1 LKEGWSSV
9 MDRRVKERL
18 VGATILVV
26 LIVLIVPEL
35 LSGPKARVTPV
46 QPPSAA
52 GPAEAVRNVTVDLAT
67 SKATP
72 AENTAAENTSADNTA
87 AASAASLPAEGAAVS
102 GNAAPGNAVPGNAAS
117 GDAASGDAT
126 AAGEALTTEP
136 APGETA
142 AGSPA
147 VTKHAN
153 RTPGP
158 PTIATLKA
166 QQPAHSAEPQLESE
180 PPTPRSVPQA
190 SKPGN
195 ASATAPAGASN
206 HHWAV
211 QLGSFASRANAEKL
225 VHQRKPLDASLY
237 VSSSGKGAS
246 LRYRVRIGPLA
257 DRDAAERVVAK
268 LKKEGQSASL
278 VPP

>member
-1 LKEGWSSV
+1 

-26 LIVLIVPEL
+26 LIILIVPEL

-72 AENTAAENTSADNTA
+72 AENIPNDNT
-87 AASAASLPAEGAAVS
+87 AASAASPSAESTAAAVS
-102 GNAAPGNAVPGNAAS
+102 GDAAPGNT
-117 GDAASGDAT
+117 ASGDAT
-126 AAGEALTTEP
+126 APGEAPTAES
-136 APGETA
+136 APGE
-142 AGSPA
+142 GSPGA
-147 VTKHAN
+147 PASTSRVN
-153 RTPGP
+153 RAQGP

-166 QQPAHSAEPQLESE
+166 QQPAHSAAAELESE
-180 PPTPRSVPQA
+180 PSAPRSAPSA

-195 ASATAPAGASN
+195 ATATAPAGASN

-225 VHQRKPLDASLY
+225 VRQRKPHDAAIYLSP
-237 VSSSGKGAS
+237 SGKGAS
-246 LRYRVRIGPLA
+246 ARYRVRIGPLA
-257 DRDAAERVVAK
+257 DRDAAEREVAK
-268 LKKEGQSASL
+268 LKKEGQPASL

>member
-1 LKEGWSSV
+1 ME
-9 MDRRVKERL
+9 RRVKERL

-26 LIVLIVPEL
+26 LIILIVPEL

-72 AENTAAENTSADNTA
+72 AENTPAENIPTDNTA
-87 AASAASLPAEGAAVS
+87 ASATSLPAESTTAAGASVS
-102 GNAAPGNAVPGNAAS
+102 GEAAPGNTAS
-117 GDAASGDAT
+117 GGATASGEAPT
-126 AAGEALTTEP
+126 AEP
-136 APGETA
+136 APGEA
-142 AGSPA
+142 PVGPA
-147 VTKHAN
+147 STSRAN
-153 RTPGP
+153 RAQGP

-166 QQPAHSAEPQLESE
+166 QQPAHSTHPELESQ
-180 PPTPRSVPQA
+180 PSIPRSA
-190 SKPGN
+190 AEGSKPGN
-195 ASATAPAGASN
+195 ASATPPAGAPN

-225 VHQRKPLDASLY
+225 VRQRKPLDASLY
-237 VSSSGKGAS
+237 LSSSGKGAS

-257 DRDAAERVVAK
+257 DRDAAEHMVAK
-268 LKKEGQSASL
+268 LKKEGQSASV

>member
-26 LIVLIVPEL
+26 LIILIVPEL

-67 SKATP
+67 SKATSAENTP
-72 AENTAAENTSADNTA
+72 AENIPNDNT
-87 AASAASLPAEGAAVS
+87 AASAASLPAESTTATGAAVS
-102 GNAAPGNAVPGNAAS
+102 GDAAPGNT
-117 GDAASGDAT
+117 ASGDAT
-126 AAGEALTTEP
+126 APGEAPTAESAL
-136 APGETA
+136 GEAA
-142 AGSPA
+142 AGAPTSTSPA
-147 VTKHAN
+147 N
-153 RTPGP
+153 RAQGP

-166 QQPAHSAEPQLESE
+166 QQPAHSTHPELESQ
-180 PPTPRSVPQA
+180 PSTPRPAAPA

-195 ASATAPAGASN
+195 ASATDPAGAPN

-211 QLGSFASRANAEKL
+211 QLGSFASRANAERMVRQL
-225 VHQRKPLDASLY
+225 KPRDASLY

-268 LKKEGQSASL
+268 LKKEGQSASV

>member
-1 LKEGWSSV
+1 

-18 VGATILVV
+18 VGATILVA
-26 LIVLIVPEL
+26 LIILIVPEL

-72 AENTAAENTSADNTA
+72 AENTPAENIPIDNT
-87 AASAASLPAEGAAVS
+87 AASAASLPAESSAATGAAVS
-102 GNAAPGNAVPGNAAS
+102 GDAAPGNAAS
-117 GDAASGDAT
+117 GDATASGEAPT
-126 AAGEALTTEP
+126 AES
-136 APGETA
+136 APGEA
-142 AGSPA
+142 PAGPA
-147 VTKHAN
+147 STSRAN
-153 RTPGP
+153 RAHGP

-166 QQPAHSAEPQLESE
+166 QQPAHSTHPELESQ
-180 PPTPRSVPQA
+180 PSIPRSAAQA

-195 ASATAPAGASN
+195 ASATAPAGAPN

-211 QLGSFASRANAEKL
+211 QLGSFASRANAERL
-225 VHQRKPLDASLY
+225 VRQLKPHDASLY

-257 DRDAAERVVAK
+257 DRDAAERVVAN
-268 LKKEGQSASL
+268 LKKEGRSASV

>member
-1 LKEGWSSV
+1 

-35 LSGPKARVTPV
+35 LSGPKSRVTPA
-46 QPPSAA
+46 PPASAA

-67 SKATP
+67 SKAT
-72 AENTAAENTSADNTA
+72 SADT
-87 AASAASLPAEGAAVS
+87 AASAASPSAEGNPAA
-102 GNAAPGNAVPGNAAS
+102 GAAGPGDVAP
-117 GDAASGDAT
+117 GDAAAP
-126 AAGEALTTEP
+126 GEALTPES
-136 APGETA
+136 APDE
-142 AGSPA
+142 
-147 VTKHAN
+147 
-153 RTPGP
+153 TPGGVP
-158 PTIATLKA
+158 ALTSRVTRPPGSPTIATLKA
-166 QQPAHSAEPQLESE
+166 QQPAHSAQSELDSE
-180 PPTPRSVPQA
+180 PSAPRSAPKV

-195 ASATAPAGASN
+195 ANDAAAAGASN

-225 VHQRKPLDASLY
+225 VRQLKPRDASLY

-257 DRDAAERVVAK
+257 DRDAAERVMAK

-278 VPP
+278 VAP

>member
-1 LKEGWSSV
+1 

-35 LSGPKARVTPV
+35 LSGPKSRVTPAA
-46 QPPSAA
+46 PPSAA
-52 GPAEAVRNVTVDLAT
+52 GPVEAVRNVTVDLAT
-67 SKATP
+67 SKATS
-72 AENTAAENTSADNTA
+72 EDT
-87 AASAASLPAEGAAVS
+87 AASAASPSTEGAP
-102 GNAAPGNAVPGNAAS
+102 AAGAAGPGDVPP
-117 GDAASGDAT
+117 GDAAAPAEVLTPESAPDEAPG
-126 AAGEALTTEP
+126 GVPALTSRVTHP
-136 APGETA
+136 L
-142 AGSPA
+142 GS
-147 VTKHAN
+147 
-153 RTPGP
+153 

-166 QQPAHSAEPQLESE
+166 QQPAHSAQSELDSE
-180 PPTPRSVPQA
+180 PSTPRSAPKA

-195 ASATAPAGASN
+195 ANDTAAAGASN

-225 VHQRKPLDASLY
+225 VRQLKPRDASLY

-257 DRDAAERVVAK
+257 DRDAAERVMAK

-278 VPP
+278 VAP

>member
-1 LKEGWSSV
+1 

-18 VGATILVV
+18 IGATILVV

-35 LSGPKARVTPV
+35 LSGPKARTPA

-52 GPAEAVRNVTVDLAT
+52 GPAEVVRNVTVDLAT

-72 AENTAAENTSADNTA
+72 AENIAAENTSADNA
-87 AASAASLPAEGAAVS
+87 AASAASLPPEGTSAIGAAVS
-102 GNAAPGNAVPGNAAS
+102 GEAAPGNAAPGNAAS
-117 GDAASGDAT
+117 GDPRSGDAT
-126 AAGEALTTEP
+126 AAGEAPTAES
-136 APGETA
+136 AETA
-142 AGSPA
+142 AGASGL
-147 VTKHAN
+147 TKHAN
-153 RTPGP
+153 RMPGP

-166 QQPAHSAEPQLESE
+166 QQPAHSAPAELESE
-180 PPTPRSVPQA
+180 PSAPRSTPSA

-195 ASATAPAGASN
+195 GGAGAPAGASN

-211 QLGSFASRANAEKL
+211 QLGSFASRANAERL
-225 VHQRKPLDASLY
+225 VLRLKPRDGSLY

-257 DRDAAERVVAK
+257 DRDAAERMVAK
-268 LKKEGQSASL
+268 LKKEGQPASL
-278 VPP
+278 IAP

>member
-1 LKEGWSSV
+1 

-35 LSGPKARVTPV
+35 LSGPKTRVAPV
-46 QPPSAA
+46 PQPSAA

-67 SKATP
+67 NKAAP
-72 AENTAAENTSADNTA
+72 AENTAA
-87 AASAASLPAEGAAVS
+87 SAASPPAESAPAAGAAV
-102 GNAAPGNAVPGNAAS
+102 S
-117 GDAASGDAT
+117 GDAASGDA
-126 AAGEALTTEP
+126 AAPGEAHPAES

-142 AGSPA
+142 AEVPA
-147 VTKHAN
+147 VTGPAN
-153 RTPGP
+153 RAAAP

-166 QQPAHSAEPQLESE
+166 QQPAHSAEPELESE
-180 PPTPRSVPQA
+180 PSTPRSAPQA
-190 SKPGN
+190 SRPGN
-195 ASATAPAGASN
+195 SNAAAAVGAAN

-211 QLGSFASRANAEKL
+211 QLGSFASRANAERL
-225 VHQRKPLDASLY
+225 VHQLKSRDASLY

-246 LRYRVRIGPLA
+246 VRYRVRVGPLA

-268 LKKEGQSASL
+268 LKKEGRPAS
-278 VPP
+278 VVAP

>member
-1 LKEGWSSV
+1 

-18 VGATILVV
+18 VGATILVA

-35 LSGPKARVTPV
+35 LSGPKSRVIPV

-72 AENTAAENTSADNTA
+72 AENSPAGNTPTENTPADNTA
-87 AASAASLPAEGAAVS
+87 ASAALPAESTTATGAAV
-102 GNAAPGNAVPGNAAS
+102 S
-117 GDAASGDAT
+117 GDAASGNAASGEST
-126 AAGEALTTEP
+126 APGEALTAES
-136 APGETA
+136 APSEAA
-142 AGSPA
+142 AGAPA
-147 VTKHAN
+147 LTSRAN
-153 RTPGP
+153 RTLGY

-166 QQPAHSAEPQLESE
+166 QQPAHSAEPPLESE
-180 PPTPRSVPQA
+180 PSTPRSASQA
-190 SKPGN
+190 AKSGN
-195 ASATAPAGASN
+195 ASVTAPAGASN

-211 QLGSFASRANAEKL
+211 QIGSFASRANAEKL
-225 VHQRKPLDASLY
+225 VRQRKPHDASLY
-237 VSSSGKGAS
+237 VSSSGKGAA

-268 LKKEGQSASL
+268 LRKEGQSASL

>member
-1 LKEGWSSV
+1 

-26 LIVLIVPEL
+26 LIILIVPEL

-72 AENTAAENTSADNTA
+72 ADNTPADNTA
-87 AASAASLPAEGAAVS
+87 ASAAPPADRTT
-102 GNAAPGNAVPGNAAS
+102 APGAAAS
-117 GDAASGDAT
+117 GDAASGNAT
-126 AAGEALTTEP
+126 
-136 APGETA
+136 APGEAPIAESAPGEAA
-142 AGSPA
+142 AGAPA
-147 VTKHAN
+147 LTSRLN
-153 RTPGP
+153 RTLGN

-166 QQPAHSAEPQLESE
+166 QQPAHSAEPELESE
-180 PPTPRSVPQA
+180 PSTPKSAAQA
-190 SKPGN
+190 SKAGS
-195 ASATAPAGASN
+195 ASAAAPAGASN

-211 QLGSFASRANAEKL
+211 QLGSFASRANAERL
-225 VHQRKPLDASLY
+225 VRQRKPHDASLY

-257 DRDAAERVVAK
+257 DRDAAERMVAK
-268 LKKEGQSASL
+268 LKKEGQSAS
-278 VPP
+278 VVSP

>member
-1 LKEGWSSV
+1 

-18 VGATILVV
+18 IGATILVV

-35 LSGPKARVTPV
+35 LSGPKARTPA

-52 GPAEAVRNVTVDLAT
+52 GPAEVVRNVTVDLAT

-72 AENTAAENTSADNTA
+72 AENTAAENTSADNA
-87 AASAASLPAEGAAVS
+87 AASAASLPREGTTAIGAAVS
-102 GNAAPGNAVPGNAAS
+102 GEAAPGNAAP
-117 GDAASGDAT
+117 GDARSGDAT
-126 AAGEALTTEP
+126 AAGDAPTAES

-142 AGSPA
+142 AGAPGL
-147 VTKHAN
+147 TKHAN

-166 QQPAHSAEPQLESE
+166 QQPAHSAPAALESE
-180 PPTPRSVPQA
+180 PSTPRSTPSA

-195 ASATAPAGASN
+195 GGASAPAGASN

-211 QLGSFASRANAEKL
+211 QLGSFASRANAERL
-225 VHQRKPLDASLY
+225 VLRLKPRDGSLY

-257 DRDAAERVVAK
+257 DRDAAERMVAK
-268 LKKEGQSASL
+268 LKKEGQPASL
-278 VPP
+278 IAP

>member
-1 LKEGWSSV
+1 

-46 QPPSAA
+46 QHPSAA

-72 AENTAAENTSADNTA
+72 AENTPAENTPNENT
-87 AASAASLPAEGAAVS
+87 AASAASQSAESTTATGAAVS
-102 GNAAPGNAVPGNAAS
+102 GDAAPGNT
-117 GDAASGDAT
+117 ASGDAT
-126 AAGEALTTEP
+126 ASGEAPTAES
-136 APGETA
+136 APGEGP
-142 AGSPA
+142 AGAPA
-147 VTKHAN
+147 STSRAN
-153 RTPGP
+153 P

-166 QQPAHSAEPQLESE
+166 QQPAHSTHPELESQ
-180 PPTPRSVPQA
+180 PSIPRSAAQA
-190 SKPGN
+190 SKPDN
-195 ASATAPAGASN
+195 ASAIAPAGAPN

-211 QLGSFASRANAEKL
+211 QLGSFASRANAERL
-225 VHQRKPLDASLY
+225 VRQLKPHDASLY

-268 LKKEGQSASL
+268 LKKEGQSASV

>member
-1 LKEGWSSV
+1 

-52 GPAEAVRNVTVDLAT
+52 GPAEAVRNVTVDLAS

-72 AENTAAENTSADNTA
+72 AENTPADNTA
-87 AASAASLPAEGAAVS
+87 ASAALPAESTTAAGAAGS
-102 GNAAPGNAVPGNAAS
+102 GDAAPGNT
-117 GDAASGDAT
+117 ASGDAT
-126 AAGEALTTEP
+126 ASGVAPTAES
-136 APGETA
+136 APGEGP
-142 AGSPA
+142 AGAPA
-147 VTKHAN
+147 STSRAN
-153 RTPGP
+153 RAQGP

-180 PPTPRSVPQA
+180 PPTPRSAPQA

-225 VHQRKPLDASLY
+225 VRQRKPLDASLY